1 MSTMRPLVSVVIPV
15 YNMEAYLVETLDSIL
30 ASDYPALEIVV
41 MDDGSRDNSLALA
54 RQYAE
59 KYPSIYVYTQKNAG
73 VCVAR
78 NQAIAKA
85 KGEYILPVDADNRIT
100 PTFISSAVQTIA
112 SAPDIKAVCC
122 RAEFFGARQGEWK
135 LPPFSLHLLARKN
148 MMDTCALYRRSDWER
163 IGGYCEDIIARED
176 WEFWIAMLK
185 DGGRVVRLPEVGLY
199 YRVRPQSKR
208 VSDRALKHHVIDTLN
223 RRHPEFFE
231 RELGGPLRYRRSW
244 SRVINFFSKL
254 YKPRTFQ
261 VAEEYT
267 RLAPFVYALPQEFAT
282 SGKTIYKG
290 RNELKAY
297 EREGQTFVV
306 KSYQKPHWINRIAY
320 TWFRKSKAARAYDY
334 ALLLREHGIGSP
346 EPVGYIT
353 QGYGFLMAKSY
364 FVSRKS
370 ECPYT
375 FRDLQAKAFPRQ
387 REILEAIARVTAKMH
402 ELGYLHRD
410 YSAGNILFR
419 DDKEEIAV
427 ELIDLNR
434 MSFGHI
440 GMEKGCRNFERLS
453 CSDEMLRVLA
463 ETYAAARGFDAEAC
477 FRIMCQAIQEEEER
491 RKK

>member
-30 ASDYPALEIVV
+30 ASDYPALEIVI

-54 RQYAE
+54 RQYAANH
-59 KYPSIYVYTQKNAG
+59 PAVSVYTQKNAG

-78 NQAIAKA
+78 NQAIARA
-85 KGEYILPVDADNRIT
+85 RGEYILPVDADDLISS
-100 PTFISSAVQTIA
+100 TFISSAVQVLEEDA
-112 SAPDIKAVCC
+112 SIKAVFCQ
-122 RAEFFGARQGEWK
+122 AEFFGAKQGEWK
-135 LPPFSLHLLARKN
+135 LPAFSLSLLARKN
-148 MMDTCALYRRSDWER
+148 MLPIFALYRRSDWER

-185 DGGRVVRLPEVGLY
+185 DGGRVVRLPEIGLY

-261 VAEEYT
+261 VAKGYT
-267 RLAPFVYALPQEFAT
+267 RLAPFVYSLPKEFET

-346 EPVGYIT
+346 EPAGYIT